1 MEYTFYSEFYKFQ
14 IILNILGRGKTLR
27 FYPENVGILVTCLK
41 QKKHLYSRKIT
52 VAAELRM
59 DSRGAELRQD
69 LDEEA
74 IAGVDATDNATCLST
89 VAVDRKRY
97 GQIWAM
103 YLWQESTS
111 TYLMNWI

>member
-1 MEYTFYSEFYKFQ
+1 MEYMFYSEFYKFQ
-14 IILNILGRGKTLR
+14 IILNILGCGKTLR
-27 FYPENVGILVTCLK
+27 FYPENVGILVMCLK
-41 QKKHLYSRKIT
+41 QKKYLYSRKIT

-69 LDEEA
+69 LNEEA
-74 IAGVDATDNATCLST
+74 IAGVDATDNAICLST

-97 GQIWAM
+97 VQIWAM

-111 TYLMNWI
+111 TYLMNWT